1 MLPFITG
8 FELFGSQACFAVF
21 PDLPEGGQWC
31 HPGIM
36 LGVGR
41 GKLAWKLYVIGSVQ
55 VVLLGAALVGVAY
68 LLVHVIGPPPAL
80 RHRIPAGP
88 DLPEGG
94 PFPPPGHPRPLML
107 IPPLLTFLVSGLVI
121 VGIGSFLTAR
131 WIVKPLEA
139 LSRAAR
145 AFGVGDLTARTDLTR
160 NDELGEVGRSFDEM
174 AGRIQK
180 LLREERELLA
190 NVSHELRTPLARI
203 RVALEIAS
211 EANPEAGRLSL
222 REINMDLTEVDG
234 LIDDIITTTR
244 LRIDGTAAGQP
255 QHSAM
260 ALHLQDISPATLCNR
275 ASELFLKRHPQRPFA
290 TVADESLSPIRADPI
305 LIRRAI
311 DNLLENADK
320 YSPDPDTPVVLRA
333 EVSGNEMIFEVRDMG
348 MGIAVE
354 DLAHIFLPFFRSE
367 RSRSRAH
374 GGVGLGLTLAKR
386 IVEAHGGSIGV
397 TSSVGYGTIV
407 RIALPLPSSP
417 QTRDCR
423 LGE

>member
-1 MLPFITG
+1 
-8 FELFGSQACFAVF
+8 
-21 PDLPEGGQWC
+21 
-31 HPGIM
+31 M
-36 LGVGR
+36 LGIGR
-41 GKLAWKLYVIGSVQ
+41 GKLVWKLYVIGSLQ
-55 VVLLGAALVGVAY
+55 VVLLGAAVVGVGY
-68 LLVHVIGPPPAL
+68 LLVHLHGLPPPPIRA
-80 RHRIPAGP
+80 HGPEVP
-88 DLPEGG
+88 DLPVSRR
-94 PFPPPGHPRPLML
+94 FRPPGPPSPLML
-107 IPPLLTFLVSGLVI
+107 VPPLLTFLLSGLVI

-131 WIVKPLEA
+131 WIVRPLEA

-145 AFGVGDLTARTDLTR
+145 ALGAGDLTARSDLMR

-180 LLREERELLA
+180 LMREERELLA

-222 REINMDLTEVDG
+222 REINTDLTEVEG

-244 LRIDGTAAGQP
+244 LRIDGTENGQP

-260 ALHLQDISPATLCNR
+260 ALHRQDITPAALCKK
-275 ASELFLKRHPQRPFA
+275 ASELFLKRHPLRMLA
-290 TVADESLSPIRADPI
+290 TFADESLLPIRADPV

-320 YSPDPDTPVVLRA
+320 YSPDPDAPVVLRA
-333 EVSGNEMIFEVRDMG
+333 EATGSEVIFEVRDMG
-348 MGIAVE
+348 AGIANE
-354 DLAHIFLPFFRSE
+354 DLPHIFQPFFRSE
-367 RSRSRAH
+367 RSRSRVY

-397 TSSVGYGTIV
+397 TSTAGYGTIV
-407 RIALPLPSSP
+407 RIALPIRASLR
-417 QTRDCR
+417 TTDCT
-423 LGE
+423 LGD